1 MAKGTAKMLKGMGFG
16 MVVGGAAGLVG
27 YAYLHNNKKKLK
39 KNVDKALKS
48 VNELTNNVNAM
59 L

>member
-1 MAKGTAKMLKGMGFG
+1 MAKGTAKMIKGLGAG
-16 MVVGGAAGLVG
+16 MIVGGAAGLVG

-48 VNELTNNVNAM
+48 VSKLSENVNDM